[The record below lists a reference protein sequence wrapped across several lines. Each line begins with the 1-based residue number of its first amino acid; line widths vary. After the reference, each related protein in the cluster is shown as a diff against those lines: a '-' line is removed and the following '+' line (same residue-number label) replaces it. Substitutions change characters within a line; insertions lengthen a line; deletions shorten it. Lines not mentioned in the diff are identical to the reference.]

1 MNARLVAI
9 PLRSNHSGSSA
20 SVALPDASLTRTDLS
35 GNGVNRELSS
45 RGSLKKRAHLWDDQS
60 TVTMIFLKA
69 AGFSLQDRRATAA
82 SSSGTTK
89 LTA

>member
-1 MNARLVAI
+1 MRSAKTLSTRRDFLQDSPVATI
-9 PLRSNHSGSSA
+9 SA
-20 SVALPDASLTRTDLS
+20 SLPTSNALQEACASL
-35 GNGVNRELSS
+35 G
-45 RGSLKKRAHLWDDQS
+45 DQS
-60 TVTMIFLKA
+60 TVTMIFLKL